1 LASSGE
7 AAGFVFVTER
17 MRLFSAP
24 HPQLSVIPLRKRL
37 VIAVIEGHSPCPQ
50 FVRSLE
56 EARRKE
62 P

>member
-24 HPQLSVIPLRKRL
+24 HPQLSVIPP
-37 VIAVIEGHSPCPQ
+37 S
-50 FVRSLE
+50 S
-56 EARRKE
+56 
-62 P
+62 

>member
-24 HPQLSVIPLRKRL
+24 HPQLSVIPPYDYAGNAMRSKR
-37 VIAVIEGHSPCPQ
+37 
-50 FVRSLE
+50 
-56 EARRKE
+56 
-62 P
+62 

>member
-24 HPQLSVIPLRKRL
+24 HPQLSVIPQGDRVKITMNGKFLGYEKW
-37 VIAVIEGHSPCPQ
+37 
-50 FVRSLE
+50 
-56 EARRKE
+56 
-62 P
+62 